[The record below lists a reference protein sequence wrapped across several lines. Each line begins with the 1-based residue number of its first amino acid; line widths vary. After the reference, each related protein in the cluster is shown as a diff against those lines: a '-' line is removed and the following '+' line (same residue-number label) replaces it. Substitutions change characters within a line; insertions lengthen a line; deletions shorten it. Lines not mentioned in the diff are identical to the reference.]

1 MNVLIPTPLRSY
13 TGGQHQVSAEGA
25 TLRELLVDLDQRH
38 PGIRFRMIDE
48 QDAIRPHM
56 RIFVNGEQVLRLDTP
71 LAASHEVQILQ
82 ALSGG

>member
-1 MNVLIPTPLRSY
+1 MKVIIPSPLLNYTNQSKEVDADGSTIAEVLD
-13 TGGQHQVSAEGA
+13 
-25 TLRELLVDLDQRH
+25 DLNRRY

-56 RIFVNGEQVLRLDTP
+56 KIFVNGEQVMGLNIP
-71 LAASHEVQILQ
+71 LQTADEVHILQ

>member
-1 MNVLIPTPLRSY
+1 MKVIIPSPLLSY
-13 TGGQHQVSAEGA
+13 TNQNNEVEAVGA
-25 TLRELLVDLDQRH
+25 TVAEMLDDLNRRY

-56 RIFVNGEQVLRLDTP
+56 KIFVNGEQTWGLDVTLQP
-71 LAASHEVQILQ
+71 SDEVHILQ

>member
-1 MNVLIPTPLRSY
+1 MKVYIPSPLLSY
-13 TGGQHQVSAEGA
+13 TNQENDVEANGA
-25 TLRELLVDLDQRH
+25 TIAEVLDDLNRQF

-56 RIFVNGEQVLRLDTP
+56 KIFVNGEQVWGLNSALKSSD
-71 LAASHEVQILQ
+71 EVYILQ

>member
-1 MNVLIPTPLRSY
+1 MKVIIPSPLLSYTNQQKEVDAIGGTVSELLEDLNRSY
-13 TGGQHQVSAEGA
+13 
-25 TLRELLVDLDQRH
+25 

-56 RIFVNGEQVLRLDTP
+56 KIFVNGEQVFGLDTT
-71 LAASHEVQILQ
+71 LKSADEVHILQ

>member
-1 MNVLIPTPLRSY
+1 MKVIIPSPLLSYTNQQKEVDAIGGTVSELLEDLNRSY
-13 TGGQHQVSAEGA
+13 
-25 TLRELLVDLDQRH
+25 

-56 RIFVNGEQVLRLDTP
+56 KIFVNGEQVFGLN
-71 LAASHEVQILQ
+71 AALKSVDEVHILQ

>member
-1 MNVLIPTPLRSY
+1 MKVYIPSPLLSY
-13 TGGQHQVSAEGA
+13 TNQQNEVTANGS
-25 TLRELLVDLDQRH
+25 TITELLDDLNRQF

-56 RIFVNGEQVLRLDTP
+56 KLFVNGEQVWGLQTALN
-71 LAASHEVQILQ
+71 ASDEVQILQ

>member
-1 MNVLIPTPLRSY
+1 MKVIIPSPLLSY
-13 TGGQHQVSAEGA
+13 TRQQKEVDATGA
-25 TLRELLVDLDQRH
+25 TVADVLDDLNRSF

-56 RIFVNGEQVLRLDTP
+56 KIFVNGEQVFELNTALTSADEI
-71 LAASHEVQILQ
+71 HILQ

>member
-1 MNVLIPTPLRSY
+1 MKVIIPSPLLSY
-13 TGGQHQVSAEGA
+13 TNQNNEVEAIGA
-25 TLRELLVDLDQRH
+25 TVAEMLEDLNRRY

-56 RIFVNGEQVLRLDTP
+56 KIFVNGEQTWGLDVVLRPSD
-71 LAASHEVQILQ
+71 EVHILQ